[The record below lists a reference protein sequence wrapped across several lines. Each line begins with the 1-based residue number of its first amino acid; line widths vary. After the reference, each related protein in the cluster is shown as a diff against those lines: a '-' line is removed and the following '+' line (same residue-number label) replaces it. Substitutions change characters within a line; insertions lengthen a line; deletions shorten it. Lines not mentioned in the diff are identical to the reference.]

1 VAEGGTG
8 GTAAQR
14 HGPRRNYLK
23 IFTCST
29 TENAMQRDH
38 TCSTNTE
45 TRIRGRWAPGVS
57 GNARGRP
64 RPPAWMRIDAQRNIY
79 VKGILDDRNNRLP
92 GITAQLVA
100 ALEARCIEIE
110 AGSAWPPVRTGE
122 LERVEALLNAIK
134 FEEFA

>member
-1 VAEGGTG
+1 
-8 GTAAQR
+8 
-14 HGPRRNYLK
+14 
-23 IFTCST
+23 
-29 TENAMQRDH
+29 
-38 TCSTNTE
+38 
-45 TRIRGRWAPGVS
+45 
-57 GNARGRP
+57 
-64 RPPAWMRIDAQRNIY
+64 MRIDAQRNIY